1 MSGCAHT
8 AQVEREVQ
16 SLLGLGSARET
27 ADDSSLVIEEY
38 MARYNKARVDPHKF
52 ERPPY

>member
-1 MSGCAHT
+1 M
-8 AQVEREVQ
+8 
-16 SLLGLGSARET
+16 LGLGSARET

-38 MARYNKARVDPHKF
+38 MARYNKARVDPNKF